1 MIDLRHGDCLE
12 VMRDIP
18 DGSVDLVLCDLPYG
32 TTSNY
37 WDKELPLDALWA
49 EYRRIIKDK
58 RAIVLFGAEPFSSML
73 RMSNLEWFKYDWIWE
88 KNNAVGFVNAK
99 NRPMNKHEVISVFSN
114 GSTANCN
121 KRNMTYNPQGLERI
135 DKVVRGTHKGNCDGG
150 GYGRPS
156 NKEWIVQKWTNYP
169 NTVLHFAKPSK
180 ILHPTQKPVAML
192 EYLIKT
198 YTNDGET
205 VLDNTMGSGSTGV
218 ACVNTGR
225 SFIGIEKD
233 DRYFEVARKRI
244 EDAERERKG
253 SLFDMDALDAETE
266 RRERESWLFEEDE

>member
-32 TTSNY
+32 VTKNE
-37 WDKELPLDALWA
+37 WDSAIPFEALWDS
-49 EYRRIIKDK
+49 YRRVCKK
-58 RAIVLFGAEPFSSML
+58 NAAVVLFGQMPFTAKL
-73 RMSNLEWFKYDWIWE
+73 VMSNINNYRYSYVWNKKVKTGFLNANVQPLRHLEDIC
-88 KNNAVGFVNAK
+88 
-99 NRPMNKHEVISVFSN
+99 VFYKQK
-114 GSTANCN
+114 C
-121 KRNMTYNPQGLERI
+121 TYNAIMTKGIAR
-135 DKVVRGTHKGNCDGG
+135 DKGG
-150 GYGRPS
+150 GSMSSNYGIFRVLKKYKSDMYYPS
-156 NKEWIVQKWTNYP
+156 QLLEFLSP
-169 NTVLHFAKPSK
+169 DRAKR
-180 ILHPTQKPVAML
+180 LHPTQKPVALL

-198 YTNDGET
+198 YTDAGET

-233 DRYFEVARKRI
+233 DRYFEIARKRI

-266 RRERESWLFEEDE
+266 RRERESWLFEEEE